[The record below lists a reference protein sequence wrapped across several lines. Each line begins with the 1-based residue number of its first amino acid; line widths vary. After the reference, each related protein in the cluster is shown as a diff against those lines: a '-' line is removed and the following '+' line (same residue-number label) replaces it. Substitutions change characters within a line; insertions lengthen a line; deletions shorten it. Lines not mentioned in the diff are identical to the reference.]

1 MSKFYITTAIA
12 YVNAPPHIGHALE
25 FLQADVL
32 ARYHRLKSDDVF
44 FMYGTDEHGVKVY
57 ETAQKEGMELQPF
70 TDKYA
75 EQFRELKDT
84 FNLSNDHFIRTTEKY
99 HHLGSQKIW
108 KLMAERGDI
117 YKDKYEGNYCV
128 GCERFIPEKD
138 LIDGKCEIHKTEP
151 KVLEEEN
158 YFFRLSKYS
167 DKIKAVIES
176 GELEVLPEN
185 RKKEILNIIGEDGL
199 YDVSFSRPKTSLPW
213 GVEVPDDP
221 EHVMY
226 VWCDA
231 LSNYL
236 NGIGYAEESEQFK
249 KYWPADVHL
258 IGKDILRFH
267 AGIWIGMLM
276 SAGLDLPKAV
286 YAHGFVTSEGQKMSK
301 SLGNVVNPIEY
312 IEKYGCDALRY
323 FLLREIPTTDD
334 GDFSHD
340 RFVNVHNSEL
350 ANGMGNLLNRVVV
363 MSEKYLGGLTPEK
376 PENDEDVAGEMQAFL
391 DKAMEGYEKF
401 DLKGVCETVCGLV
414 SFGNKY
420 IDDKKPW
427 AMAKENDVDLP
438 VVIYNLIEVLK
449 LVVLLILP
457 IIPET
462 AEKIAGAIGVD
473 IKKLDLTYK
482 WGELE
487 SGVAL
492 KKGPILFERIDV

>member
-32 ARYHRLKSDDVF
+32 ARYHRLKGDDVF

-57 ETAQKEGMELQPF
+57 ETAQKEGMELQAF

-75 EQFRELKDT
+75 EQFRDLKGT
-84 FNLSNDHFIRTTEKY
+84 FNLSNDHFIRTTEKD
-99 HHLGSQKIW
+99 HHLGAQKIW
-108 KLMAERGDI
+108 KLMAEKGDI
-117 YKDKYEGNYCV
+117 YKDKYEGKYCV

-138 LIDGKCEIHKTEP
+138 LVDGKCAIHKKEP
-151 KVLEEEN
+151 KTLEEEN
-158 YFFRLSKYS
+158 YFFRLSRYS
-167 DKIKAVIES
+167 DKIKAAIEG
-176 GELEVLPEN
+176 GELSVLPEN
-185 RKKEILNIIGEDGL
+185 RKNEILNIIGEGL
-199 YDVSFSRPKTSLPW
+199 YDVSFSRPKTALPW
-213 GVEVPDDP
+213 GVEVPGDP

-231 LSNYL
+231 LSNYIT
-236 NGIGYAEESEQFK
+236 GIGYAEENEQFK

-276 SAGLDLPKAV
+276 SAGLDIPKAV

-301 SLGNVVNPIEY
+301 SLGNVVNPLEY

-323 FLLREIPTTDD
+323 YLLREIPTTDD

-363 MSEKYLGGLTPEK
+363 MSEKYLEGKVPSVPEK
-376 PENDEDVAGEMQAFL
+376 DEDVAGELQAFL
-391 DKAMEGYEKF
+391 EKAVGNYEKF
-401 DLKGVCETVCGLV
+401 DLKGVCETVSELV

-427 AMAKENDVDLP
+427 AMAKASDDELP
-438 VVIYNLIEVLK
+438 MVIYNLIEVLK
-449 LVVLLILP
+449 LVVVLISP

-462 AEKIAGAIGVD
+462 ADKIADAIALKEVN
-473 IKKLDLTYK
+473 LDYK

-487 SGVAL
+487 SGAEL
-492 KKGPILFERIDV
+492 KRGGILFERIED